1 MSADIMLR
9 HPHPPADAPMT
20 PLADP
25 SPEASADIWMA
36 PLIRPMLSGVK
47 TQVRVPVIL

>member
-9 HPHPPADAPMT
+9 HPPPPADAPMT

-25 SPEASADIWMA
+25 PPSPEASADIWMA
-36 PLIRPMLSGVK
+36 PYINSL
-47 TQVRVPVIL
+47 